1 MSYFVISKSDADIVH
16 FGIKRR
22 SGRYPW
28 GSGERPYQS
37 EGGSKSATGSSDG
50 IISAIRKKRVAS
62 GQVKLSKLKT
72 KYDKQSESAAKSY
85 EKAEKKSYGFFSN
98 QEKAREYMIRASNAK
113 YKANKTAY
121 KAKKIYQRIMKQADK
136 EGLTLSE
143 DSAKIGQMFLDAI
156 ARNSDIMY
164 SLDIDKL
171 I

>member
-1 MSYFVISKSDADIVH
+1 MSYFVISKSEYDIVH

-37 EGGSKSATGSSDG
+37 EGGGSSGSSDG
-50 IISAIRKKRVAS
+50 IGSAIRKRRIAS
-62 GQVKLSKLKT
+62 GEVKLTKLKK
-72 KYDKQSESAAKSY
+72 KYEKQSAAAAKSY
-85 EKAEKKSYGFFSN
+85 AKAEKKSYGFFAN
-98 QEKAREYMIRASNAK
+98 QDRAKEYMIRASNAK

-121 KAKKIYQRIMKQADK
+121 KAKKIYQRIMRQAEK
-136 EGLTLSE
+136 EGLTLSK

-164 SLDIDKL
+164 SLDLNKL